1 MQSLIISGGSL
12 DMEFALSYIE
22 KYSFGILIAA
32 DRGMDFFYQ
41 QKITPDYVVGD
52 FDSADPKILQYFRS
66 LDEDRRP
73 VILQF
78 HPEKD
83 ETDTELAI
91 NTAIKLGCTHITI
104 LGATGGRFDHML
116 ANVFLLYGC
125 LQKGVKACILDRQ
138 DKIYLIEDTAAFS
151 RSGQWGKYISFLPLL
166 GEIRG
171 ITLEGFKYP
180 LEDYTLK
187 MGSSRCI
194 SNELVEETGR
204 IHIREGVAICV
215 ESRD

>member
-73 VILQF
+73 VI
-78 HPEKD
+78 
-83 ETDTELAI
+83 
-91 NTAIKLGCTHITI
+91 
-104 LGATGGRFDHML
+104 
-116 ANVFLLYGC
+116 
-125 LQKGVKACILDRQ
+125 
-138 DKIYLIEDTAAFS
+138 
-151 RSGQWGKYISFLPLL
+151 
-166 GEIRG
+166 
-171 ITLEGFKYP
+171 
-180 LEDYTLK
+180 
-187 MGSSRCI
+187 
-194 SNELVEETGR
+194 
-204 IHIREGVAICV
+204 
-215 ESRD
+215 